1 MSMVTNYHRR
11 GAYVCVYA
19 ESLSRVQFCVTPW
32 TIAHQAPLTMELS
45 RPEYWRGLPFPS
57 PGDLPNPGIE
67 PTSLASF
74 ALAGGCLP
82 AVPPGKV

>member
-1 MSMVTNYHRR
+1 MVTNYHRR

-57 PGDLPNPGIE
+57 PGIFLTQGLNPRLLHLLHWQVGVYQLYHLGRPN
-67 PTSLASF
+67 
-74 ALAGGCLP
+74 
-82 AVPPGKV
+82 